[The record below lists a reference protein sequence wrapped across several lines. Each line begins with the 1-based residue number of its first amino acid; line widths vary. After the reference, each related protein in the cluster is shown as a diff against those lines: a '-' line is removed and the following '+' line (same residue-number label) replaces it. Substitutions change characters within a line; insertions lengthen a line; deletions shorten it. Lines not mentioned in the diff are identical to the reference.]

1 MFVLVQ
7 RRAVET
13 AQAVGVGGENA
24 PAPSRGSRRCRPGGR
39 RRRTRRSPP
48 ACRSARWG
56 EQPERLVAPGAAEGM
71 FHHRHQLDMG
81 EAELARVGNQLLR
94 QFRPV
99 RRPAVAVAP
108 GAGVDFV
115 DRQRCRIALAPARRA
130 SQSWSRHSWRNAAQS
145 SKQSRAASRRPAP
158 GVGLQRQEAVVAL
171 QLVLV
176 QFASPRRG
184 TNSSD
189 AGWIAS
195 SHRVTAPVPAVEIA
209 DHRDA
214 HGVRR
219 PDCEAHALHAFVT
232 GQLRAQA
239 GGQLAVVAFGEQV
252 EVEFAEQRP
261 EGIGSSLSCTP
272 SGQCTRRR

>member
-1 MFVLVQ
+1 M
-7 RRAVET
+7 
-13 AQAVGVGGENA
+13 
-24 PAPSRGSRRCRPGGR
+24 
-39 RRRTRRSPP
+39 
-48 ACRSARWG
+48 
-56 EQPERLVAPGAAEGM
+56 
-71 FHHRHQLDMG
+71 
-81 EAELARVGNQLLR
+81 
-94 QFRPV
+94 
-99 RRPAVAVAP
+99 
-108 GAGVDFV
+108 
-115 DRQRCRIALAPARRA
+115 
-130 SQSWSRHSWRNAAQS
+130 
-145 SKQSRAASRRPAP
+145 
-158 GVGLQRQEAVVAL
+158 AL

-176 QFASPRRG
+176 QFALAEARDEQFP
-184 TNSSD
+184 D

-261 EGIGSSLSCTP
+261 EGIGVFAFLHAVRPVHAQAVARWQALQVALEQAAAGVALLQFGERRAVFAAGVALRAEEGEWIALQAALQLVQLQLPAFAFGHRFAHRFLPFRRCSVSSARPARGTSSQ
-272 SGQCTRRR
+272 SGR

>member
-1 MFVLVQ
+1 M
-7 RRAVET
+7 
-13 AQAVGVGGENA
+13 
-24 PAPSRGSRRCRPGGR
+24 
-39 RRRTRRSPP
+39 
-48 ACRSARWG
+48 
-56 EQPERLVAPGAAEGM
+56 
-71 FHHRHQLDMG
+71 
-81 EAELARVGNQLLR
+81 
-94 QFRPV
+94 
-99 RRPAVAVAP
+99 
-108 GAGVDFV
+108 
-115 DRQRCRIALAPARRA
+115 
-130 SQSWSRHSWRNAAQS
+130 
-145 SKQSRAASRRPAP
+145 
-158 GVGLQRQEAVVAL
+158 AL

-176 QFASPRRG
+176 QFALAEARDEQFP
-184 TNSSD
+184 D

-261 EGIGSSLSCTP
+261 EGIGVFAFLHAVRP
-272 SGQCTRRR
+272 VHAQAVARWQALQVALEQAAAGVALLQFGERRAVFVEQLDALRAGR